1 MSLMIWIIIILGA
14 GSIAGYFIFKYFKNE
29 WKPYVALT
37 KQVIN
42 LLKFFINS
50 FDNDPTTLSTM
61 EIFVDVLERS
71 FKVFEDILK
80 DQDIISGMPF
90 EGQISYIRSKIQV
103 AIDKYLEENHITLSE
118 EDQHAITT
126 VMNIMDFFLKLLLPK
141 ILPTTKP

>member
-1 MSLMIWIIIILGA
+1 MSLIVWIIIILGA

-50 FDNDPTTLSTM
+50 FDSDPTTLSTM
-61 EIFVDVLERS
+61 EIFMDILERS

-80 DQDIISGMPF
+80 DQDVISGMAI
-90 EGQISYIRSKIQV
+90 EGQISYIRSKIQLGV
-103 AIDKYLEENHITLSE
+103 DDYLEKNHITLSE
-118 EDQHAITT
+118 EDQQAIIT

-141 ILPTTKP
+141 L